1 MDIYCTRCGSAW
13 DMDTLHDVVDERVA
27 AGIFAP
33 LDKPSTYVGP
43 EYDAYAKEYAKRYD
57 AVRDDFFTRGCLSL
71 TGWKTDH
78 CVPGKRGNMRST
90 VMSAAIDFMGDDID
104 GIASMMEDA
113 EMMGMFD

>member
-13 DMDTLHDVVDERVA
+13 DMDTLHDVIDERVA

-33 LDKPSTYVGP
+33 LKKPETYTGP
-43 EYDAYAKEYAKRYD
+43 EYDVYSKEYARYYD
-57 AVRDDFFTRGCLSL
+57 EVRDDFYARGCLSL
-71 TGWKTDH
+71 TGWNTDH
-78 CVPGKRGNMRST
+78 CKPDASANTRSMF
-90 VMSAAIDFMGDDID
+90 MSAAIDMMGDDLD